1 MSRAKAPE
9 GMVKIIQS
17 PTNGTK
23 LTTAETDSG
32 KTYTFTGDNWVDYAN
47 KNNLDV
53 GSLKTAITYPSYVTA
68 NEANRYLN
76 ENAANA
82 TAKAKAENP
91 NNPGIQGTTFGAG
104 IYDKVGKGDLIN
116 EYNRL
121 NPNNQLNPSDYGVK
135 ANDYG
140 TQYNRVDL
148 NSVPNAGGYNA
159 GGYNSSNYNATFGVS
174 PNSYGLPSFQK
185 LSFDELYDMYSGA
198 TAKQVSG
205 AEAIMD
211 SLMKKYGLYEDEINS
226 DYDKANKDAYI
237 NMMMAK
243 KDLPQQMAANGLT
256 GGLTESSLLGL
267 RSDYGNTYA
276 ENERGRVSAIN
287 DIRTS
292 AQESAADIANTI
304 AGYEAQAMNNATNAF
319 VNMINAENA
328 FNQWVYEAET
338 ARTERERNAALQ
350 NAQVA
355 YEKLQDDTAKRDA
368 FAKELIDVALKT
380 ENEALLNEALTLMGS
395 NLGLDGVISNAFGV
409 GDGKIDLGGGGPHF
423 TPTPVETVFNSVD
436 SDNLLGASNVVRG
449 MIDNERSVDE
459 MKQYLLNRVNN
470 GTLTPSEATQ
480 IAINYGFE
488 V

>member
-23 LTTAETDSG
+23 LTTAQTDSG
-32 KTYTFTGDNWVDYAN
+32 ETYTFTGDNWVDYAN

-53 GSLKTAITYPSYVTA
+53 GSLKQAITYPSYVNA

-76 ENAANA
+76 ETAANA

-121 NPNNQLNPSDYGVK
+121 NPNNQLNPNDYGVK

-148 NSVPNAGGYNA
+148 NSVPNAEGYNA
-159 GGYNSSNYNATFGVS
+159 GGYNSSNYNATFGGS

-211 SLMKKYGLYEDEINS
+211 SLMKKYGLYEDEVNAN
-226 DYDKANKDAYI
+226 YDKANKDAFV

-276 ENERGRVSAIN
+276 ENERGRISAIN

-292 AQESAADIANTI
+292 AQESAADMANTI
-304 AGYEAQAMNNATNAF
+304 AGYEAQAVNNATNAYI
-319 VNMINAENA
+319 NTINAENNY
-328 FNQWVYEAET
+328 NQWLYEAQRAQTQYEQ
-338 ARTERERNAALQ
+338 NLALQ
-350 NAQVA
+350 QAQIA
-355 YEKLQDDTAKRDA
+355 YNQAQDEKSQYDA
-368 FAKELIDVALKT
+368 YLGDLINIAVQTKDA
-380 ENEALLNEALTLMGS
+380 ALLNEALALMGNS
-395 NLGLDGVISNAFGV
+395 MGVNGLTSNAFKV
-409 GDGKIDLGGGGPHF
+409 GNGGNDEIGSDGGNPNLVGGSED
-423 TPTPVETVFNSVD
+423 VLK
-436 SDNLLGASNVVRG
+436 LLA
-449 MIDNERSVDE
+449 E
-459 MKQYLLNRVNN
+459 YNN
-470 GTLTPSEATQ
+470 A
-480 IAINYGFE
+480 IANK
-488 V
+488 